1 MVTDSEL
8 ATRLRT
14 HLAAAD
20 LSTTTTTILRRK
32 LEHDLGLD
40 LADRKVFLRQQVESF
55 LQNQHENSEEEFYR
69 DDDVDSYDEGDGDDD
84 DDDDDT
90 TSSSEEEENG
100 DGVAEEGKAE
110 GGGAGGDGIAAG
122 NGNRRVRRSAERY
135 DGLNKEPKK
144 TANGFSK
151 LFVLSPQLQKFLG
164 ASEMAQPKVLQ
175 QIWSYI
181 REKSLQ
187 DPMDKKNIICDDSL
201 RPVFGVDSIN
211 MFEINKAL
219 SKHLKPM
226 DAAPAKKK
234 RRSRQRKQKR
244 EEDLDDLQRDGKRPR
259 KNLSGFLAPARLSP
273 TLVEFLGTGECELT
287 RAMVISRIW
296 DYIKDKHLQDPKD
309 TRMVLC
315 DEKLKELL
323 GVDSFRGF
331 AVSKL
336 LSPHLRRG

>member
-1 MVTDSEL
+1 MVTDAEL
-8 ATRLRT
+8 ATRLHT

-20 LSTTTTTILRRK
+20 LTTTTTTILRRK
-32 LEHDLGLD
+32 LENDLGLD
-40 LADRKVFLRQQVESF
+40 LSDRKVFLRQQVECF
-55 LQNQHENSEEEFYR
+55 LQNQYENSEEEFYR
-69 DDDVDSYDEGDGDDD
+69 DNDADSDDEGDGDDD
-84 DDDDDT
+84 DDENT
-90 TSSSEEEENG
+90 TSSSEEEEDG

-110 GGGAGGDGIAAG
+110 GGSGGGDAIAAG
-122 NGNRRVRRSAERY
+122 NGNRRVRRGAERY

-144 TANGFSK
+144 TPNGFSK

-244 EEDLDDLQRDGKRPR
+244 EEDLDDLQRDGKQQR

-273 TLVEFLGTGECELT
+273 TLVEFLGTGESELT
-287 RAMVISRIW
+287 RATVISRIW
-296 DYIKDKHLQDPKD
+296 DYIKDKHLQDPMD

>member
-8 ATRLRT
+8 ATRLHT

-20 LSTTTTTILRRK
+20 LTTSTTTILRRK
-32 LEHDLGLD
+32 VERDLGLD
-40 LADRKVFLRQQVESF
+40 LSDRKVFLRQQVESF

-69 DDDVDSYDEGDGDDD
+69 DDDADSEDEGDGDDD
-84 DDDDDT
+84 DEEEDT
-90 TSSSEEEENG
+90 TSSSSSEEEDGN
-100 DGVAEEGKAE
+100 GVAEEGKAE
-110 GGGAGGDGIAAG
+110 GGGAGGDGIATG
-122 NGNRRVRRSAERY
+122 NGNRRVRRGAERY

-144 TANGFSK
+144 TENGFSK

-164 ASEMAQPKVLQ
+164 ASEMAQPK

-244 EEDLDDLQRDGKRPR
+244 EDLDDLQRNGKRQR

-273 TLVEFLGTGECELT
+273 TLVEFFGTGECELT

-315 DEKLKELL
+315 DKKLKELL